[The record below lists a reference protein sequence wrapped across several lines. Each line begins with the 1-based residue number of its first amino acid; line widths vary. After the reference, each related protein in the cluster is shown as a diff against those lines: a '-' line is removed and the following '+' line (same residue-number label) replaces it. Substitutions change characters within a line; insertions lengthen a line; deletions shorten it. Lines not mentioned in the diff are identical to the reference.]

1 MMNQWLTIAGEREI
15 SRGNQSG
22 RKVGGAVATP
32 AHLAPLVREC
42 VTPTGTRVCFSTLGD
57 GPPVLVLPGWASH
70 VTLDWSNSRLGA
82 FYRILAQRRRV
93 VFLDPP
99 GMGLPATA
107 TTGLTI
113 DAQVECV
120 LAVLAATGC
129 AQLSIV
135 ASSVGGP
142 LAIALAARYPQRVNQ
157 LVLLSTGP
165 RFVASEEDPDGIDPE
180 LLHAVESLI
189 RADWQLG
196 SRAIAE
202 ILLPHASASFITWY
216 ADLQRLT
223 TRAHDAA
230 RMLSVLGSVDLR
242 DEVARV
248 RAPTLVLHR
257 LDATFPSL
265 AVAQR
270 MAAAIPNATLQVL
283 PGHINLPLVVDP
295 EDTAKRVIS
304 FVAPAES
311 LLTPREL
318 AVLEKLSN
326 GLSNRAIARTL
337 GISEHTVARHL
348 ANVFRKFAVNNRGA
362 AIAQAHRLGVAS

>member
-1 MMNQWLTIAGEREI
+1 MMNQHLTVAGERDTG
-15 SRGNQSG
+15 RGNQLG
-22 RKVGGAVATP
+22 RGMGRGVVAP

-42 VTPTGTRVCFSTLGD
+42 VTSAGTRVCFSTVGD

-70 VTLDWSNSRLGA
+70 LTLDWSNSRLGA

-99 GMGLPATA
+99 GIGLPATA
-107 TTGLTI
+107 TTGLDI

-129 AQLSIV
+129 AQPSIV
-135 ASSVGGP
+135 ASSFGGP
-142 LAIALAARYPQRVNQ
+142 LAIALAARYPERVDR

-165 RFVASEEDPDGIDPE
+165 HFVASEENPDGIDPE
-180 LLHAVESLI
+180 LLPAVESLI

-202 ILLPHASASFITWY
+202 ILLPHTSASFITWY

-242 DEVARV
+242 DELTQVT
-248 RAPTLVLHR
+248 APTLVLHR
-257 LDATFPSL
+257 LDATFPPL
-265 AVAQR
+265 TVAQR
-270 MAAAIPNATLQVL
+270 MAAAIPNATLQIL

-295 EDTAKRVIS
+295 EDTAKRVIG
-304 FVAPAES
+304 FLAPAES

-348 ANVFRKFAVNNRGA
+348 ANVFRKFSVNNRGA
-362 AIAQAHRLGVAS
+362 AIAHAHRLGVAS